1 MGQDSITGL
10 GTGRAVAPGLAP
22 ASEVP
27 FTQRCLGGLSAVA
40 TDQVTAETELWN
52 SEDIPAAEM
61 LNLYL
66 NFHIVVGGVISS
78 DGSDNIALDLNW
90 VEPDGTTVTLC
101 AITTVGLANE
111 QDVNFVMD
119 FIGRVI
125 TAGASGF
132 MAASGRMTVNQG
144 TALYFSGG
152 DAGVDGAGISV
163 DLSNGGHF
171 QLTGTWDG
179 IDGSLVTTISV
190 NAVVATCN
198 SRGGR

>member
-27 FTQRCLGGLSAVA
+27 FTQRCLGGLSAVKTHGNNLTEA
-40 TDQVTAETELWN
+40 ELWN

-66 NFHIVVGGVISS
+66 NFHIVVGGVVSS
-78 DGSDNIALDLNW
+78 SGSGDITLDLNW
-90 VEPDGTTVTLC
+90 VEPDGTSVTIC
-101 AITTVGLANE
+101 TITTVSLANE
-111 QDVNFVMD
+111 DDKNFVMD

-132 MAASGRMTVNQG
+132 MAASGRLTVNQG
-144 TALYFSGG
+144 TPLYFSGG
-152 DAGVDGAGISV
+152 DAAADGIGLST

-171 QLTGTWDG
+171 QLTGDWDNAAAT
-179 IDGSLVTTISV
+179 DTISV